1 MNIRKIDTEN
11 KSDVRRFIKFP
22 FDLYKDNPYWVPPM
36 MPDMKLALNR
46 ERHPFFK
53 YSQADFFLA
62 EDGKRVLGRIAAI
75 DNQRYKEF
83 TGQNTGFFYFFEV
96 AEDIQVARALFNTAF
111 DWARARGLEHIIGPK
126 GLAQGDGLGL
136 LVEGFKYKP
145 AMGIPYNPKYYK
157 HFITDNGFE
166 KSIDYLSGYFTTDY
180 QIPERIHKLSERVQ
194 KRRGFKVKNFKSK
207 DEVREWIPKIGE
219 VYNQAFA
226 TVPTFIPITEDE
238 VQMIAER
245 ILSIADLQ
253 LVKLIFKDEDLI
265 GFLFSYH
272 NISAGIQKAKGR
284 LFPFGWYHIMQEFKK
299 TRWVDINGIGL
310 VPDHQGLG
318 ATAVLY
324 SELEK
329 SIRAF
334 PFEIVDVVQVAE
346 ENLKSFTEASNLG
359 VTWHKRHRIYKRS
372 LEN

>member
-36 MPDMKLALNR
+36 MPDMKQALNR

-53 YSQADFFLA
+53 HSQADFFLA
-62 EDGKRVLGRIAAI
+62 EEGKRVLGRIAAI

-111 DWARARGLEHIIGPK
+111 DWARAQGLEHIIGPK

-145 AMGIPYNPKYYK
+145 AMGIPYNPKFYK

-180 QIPERIHKLSERVQ
+180 QIPERIHKLAERVQ

-207 DEVREWIPKIGE
+207 DEVREWIPKIRE

-226 TVPTFIPITEDE
+226 TVPTFIPI
-238 VQMIAER
+238 
-245 ILSIADLQ
+245 
-253 LVKLIFKDEDLI
+253 
-265 GFLFSYH
+265 
-272 NISAGIQKAKGR
+272 
-284 LFPFGWYHIMQEFKK
+284 
-299 TRWVDINGIGL
+299 
-310 VPDHQGLG
+310 
-318 ATAVLY
+318 
-324 SELEK
+324 
-329 SIRAF
+329 
-334 PFEIVDVVQVAE
+334 
-346 ENLKSFTEASNLG
+346 
-359 VTWHKRHRIYKRS
+359 
-372 LEN
+372 